1 MSCNGTLFSFRE
13 LDEVSVE
20 NEAWI
25 STHCISNRSS
35 SIKRLNPNRIKFNL
49 LHFYILVYC
58 LLVLTFMGLTFYG
71 FHKKKLK
78 KKLKKKGPSLK
89 EHLTHLCL
97 LGCTTK
103 LKQFEENLF
112 SDIHSKFGFF

>member
-25 STHCISNRSS
+25 STHCISNRV
-35 SIKRLNPNRIKFNL
+35 KFGVFV
-49 LHFYILVYC
+49 FYILVYC

-71 FHKKKLK
+71 FHK

-112 SDIHSKFGFF
+112 RYSFQIWFFLNNEVINKYHPLSFQ